1 MKEILEGLKLL
12 LGDKVKDIYQYNQME
27 INLMLFKPED
37 LDSIYS
43 QTETFIQQ
51 LNPAYT
57 FTKINFIN
65 YKEEVLKS
73 FSLLQ

>member
-43 QTETFIQQ
+43 QTETFIQR
-51 LNPAYT
+51 LNPTYT